1 MGNEL
6 KVDPA
11 GLTAGATA
19 VDAIAQ
25 ELHVNIAGVPVWAD
39 YLSVAGC
46 SGASEA
52 IRVVST
58 AMATQFTDRAGAL
71 QTSADNYTRT
81 DTANGA
87 HVRTVQ
93 L

>member
-6 KVDPA
+6 QADPA

-19 VDAIAQ
+19 VEGIAQ
-25 ELHVNIAGVPVWAD
+25 ELHVNINGVPVWAD

-46 SGASEA
+46 SGVSEA

-58 AMATQFTDRAGAL
+58 AMAARFTGRAEAL
-71 QTSADNYTRT
+71 GTSAADYSRT
-81 DTANGA
+81 EINNGA
-87 HVRTVQ
+87 DIRTVR